1 MLLPSK
7 SIYNPYSPF
16 ARMFSFS
23 KFYGGGS
30 GIPGKSDLL
39 FYSEAGLN
47 DSISLSVADYANVGS
62 DLQSAMYTDSTHPI
76 VFDDFDALW
85 DVLSILPNFNLL
97 NYMGTELKGIA
108 IYEDD
113 TTRYVLNRALRW
125 FGLDEI
131 EPTITDKY
139 LNTDNYTDVENYA

>member
-1 MLLPSK
+1 MSG
-7 SIYNPYSPF
+7 F
-16 ARMFSFS
+16 GF
-23 KFYGGGS
+23 KFGFNKGSGGGITRT
-30 GIPGKSDLL
+30 GLL
-39 FYSEAGLN
+39 RFVDPSEV
-47 DSISLSVADYANVGS
+47 DSIGVSVSDYASVGS

-76 VFDDFDALW
+76 VFADFDALW

-125 FGLDEI
+125 FTLDEV

-139 LNTDNYTDVENYA
+139 LNTDNYTDVENYV